1 MKNNIVL
8 AMISLVVCISVS
20 FAGANASPIT
30 FAYTTTGNNFHGSFT
45 FDDSYLNGTA
55 FQFIPHSTITAF
67 TFTVPGKTFGLE
79 DLVSASSFIFNSAG
93 TTRKYGTARGAPG
106 PAKSPNTQKSKLKQ
120 SSPTGARSD
129 GKKAAPVQGHTYTRS
144 VGATATG
151 RPAKKNSF

>member
-1 MKNNIVL
+1 MKNKIVS
-8 AMISLVVCISVS
+8 AMISLVVCISAS
-20 FAGANASPIT
+20 FAGAKASPIT

-93 TTRKYGTARGAPG
+93 TTPDVVGAAGITAIKDGRQLWFGDTGIVLVSNPSHSNYRGAATSACG
-106 PAKSPNTQKSKLKQ
+106 WGGFCSWQSPF
-120 SSPTGARSD
+120 
-129 GKKAAPVQGHTYTRS
+129 H
-144 VGATATG
+144 
-151 RPAKKNSF
+151 